1 MLLLPRK
8 RRKNKTAHRKSVIRK
23 PRKSSKKRPASRKS
37 RMKSRLRSPDVSY
50 RSSANR
56 VRRKLG
62 RYKEELEEKAL
73 VPGTELDDQ
82 RDQSIPDDQAWR
94 NAYDQAWRNTYDQ
107 GWRSAYDQGFDTGFY
122 EGGDGILT
130 QMIPPFT
137 VLPNVELREVLQAGL
152 SQMQHLLHPLVDPF
166 TLYREMKE
174 AMDSGKPM
182 SIVRL
187 GDGEMLTLS
196 HDLIIPADQARQ
208 SGPFLAYAG
217 VSLPDPTARQLLAD
231 SIRRA
236 TIVGIP
242 VSRMRS
248 FQGMLFPALRAHGI
262 DYRGLRMTISTINYL
277 FYQLGYL
284 TLLLEGRRVLV
295 VGNEAHALGDV
306 LASRGVR
313 IVGIVTPVQGIHDV
327 DRVVCEIGAHAFDI
341 ALVAAGIPAVI
352 ISERV
357 ATELGRV
364 AIDFGHLANKLVKGE
379 PI

>member
-8 RRKNKTAHRKSVIRK
+8 SRKNKTAHRKSVIRK
-23 PRKSSKKRPASRKS
+23 PRKSSEKRSASRKS
-37 RMKSRLRSPDVSY
+37 RMKSRLRGSDVSY
-50 RSSANR
+50 RSYANR

-62 RYKEELEEKAL
+62 RDKEELEKKAL
-73 VPGTELDDQ
+73 VPE
-82 RDQSIPDDQAWR
+82 SIPDDQAWR
-94 NAYDQAWRNTYDQ
+94 N
-107 GWRSAYDQGFDTGFY
+107 AYDQGFDTGFY

-130 QMIPPFT
+130 QMLPPFT

-152 SQMQHLLHPLVDPF
+152 SQMQHLLHPLVDPL
-166 TLYREMKE
+166 TIYREMKK
-174 AMDSGKPM
+174 AMDSEKPM

-208 SGPFLAYAG
+208 IGPFLPYAG

-262 DYRGLRMTISTINYL
+262 DYRDLRMTISTINYL
-277 FYQLGYL
+277 LYELGYL
-284 TLLLEGRRVLV
+284 TLLLKGRRVLV
-295 VGNEAHALGDV
+295 VGNEANALGAV
-306 LASRGVR
+306 LTSRGVR

-327 DRVVCEIGAHAFDI
+327 DRVVEEIATHAFDI

-364 AIDFGHLANKLVKGE
+364 AIDFGHLANKLVKVE
-379 PI
+379 PV